1 MKKSLVLGVIT
12 LGAASMLCGF
22 DTAETVESL
31 SAKMTEA
38 EAEMDGLSMEMTM
51 NLDAPLNISDGT
63 NTSTLA
69 INAGAT
75 LSADYTVSPF
85 AMKMDGTVNVSALT
99 ANQTI
104 SEQAYAVTDEN
115 GDLKMYVYAEDSS
128 TGEGEWTVQT
138 ADGLNIEELMVQ
150 SSSLSLSDMA
160 DWGISFEL
168 APEAADVDGT
178 ECYLLSTTM
187 DVSTLETLLN
197 YSAELIGEEMP
208 EDLSTYLALLEG
220 LKLNVEY
227 YIDAATYLP
236 VKVHMDMEGSDLSII
251 NQLITAQIAS
261 ATSDEAASSTAELVL
276 NDLSIDAVYTYG
288 DIAEIV
294 VPDEA
299 LAAEAEN
306 GTTDLSDLADEVENS
321 LE

>member
-1 MKKSLVLGVIT
+1 
-12 LGAASMLCGF
+12 
-22 DTAETVESL
+22 
-31 SAKMTEA
+31 
-38 EAEMDGLSMEMTM
+38 M